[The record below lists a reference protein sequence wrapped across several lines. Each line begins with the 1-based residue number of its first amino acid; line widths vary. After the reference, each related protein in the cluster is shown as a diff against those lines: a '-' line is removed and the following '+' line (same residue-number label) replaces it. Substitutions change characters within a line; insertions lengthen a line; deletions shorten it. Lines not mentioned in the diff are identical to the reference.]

1 MISKQECVD
10 LLVKMGFKA
19 VLESGVVMV
28 SCKDKEAFKTAENAI
43 LKIGYKSSYGMRRE
57 INNEN
62 KDRERDKAVEA
73 PKERCAIKGR

>member
-19 VLESGVVMV
+19 FLESGVVMV

-43 LKIGYKSSYGMRRE
+43 KETVKEVSAKY
-57 INNEN
+57 EN
-62 KDRERDKAVEA
+62 
-73 PKERCAIKGR
+73 